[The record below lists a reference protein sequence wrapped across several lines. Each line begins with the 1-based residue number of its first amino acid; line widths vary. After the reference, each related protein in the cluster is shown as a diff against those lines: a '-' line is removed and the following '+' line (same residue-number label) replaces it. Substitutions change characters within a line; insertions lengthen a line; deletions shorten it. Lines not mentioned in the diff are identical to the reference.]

1 MNIEASLVHQIL
13 TTERRVAKVS
23 SDIVATRLERA
34 GWLRSVAGE
43 KDFSLAVSAIT
54 DAVNSGRGLLISG
67 AAGVGKTALAK
78 AMVMFFRH
86 EHSFLYCKDPKHI
99 GWMRRSR
106 EFYYNRD
113 VILDDIGVEDIIH
126 EYGNVID
133 VVGDFIQMYHLNGRG
148 MFVATTNLHSA
159 RVDGVDGINEKY
171 GGRVLSRLLE
181 MCVVLKL
188 SGQDKRERKVYA

>member
-1 MNIEASLVHQIL
+1 M
-13 TTERRVAKVS
+13 KVS
-23 SDIVATRLERA
+23 SDVVAARLERA
-34 GWLRSVAGE
+34 GWLRSIAGD

-54 DAVNSGRGLLISG
+54 DAINSGRGLLISG
-67 AAGVGKTALAK
+67 AAGAGKTALAK

-86 EHSFLYCKDPKHI
+86 EHSFLYCKDPKHM
-99 GWMRRSR
+99 GWIRRSR

-148 MFVATTNLHSA
+148 MFVATTNLHA
-159 RVDGVDGINEKY
+159 TRVDGVDGINEKY

>member
-1 MNIEASLVHQIL
+1 M
-13 TTERRVAKVS
+13 KVS

-106 EFYYNRD
+106 EFYYHRD

-148 MFVATTNLHSA
+148 MFVATTNLHA
-159 RVDGVDGINEKY
+159 TRVDGVDGINEKY

>member
-1 MNIEASLVHQIL
+1 
-13 TTERRVAKVS
+13 
-23 SDIVATRLERA
+23 
-34 GWLRSVAGE
+34 
-43 KDFSLAVSAIT
+43 
-54 DAVNSGRGLLISG
+54 
-67 AAGVGKTALAK
+67 
-78 AMVMFFRH
+78 MFFRH

-148 MFVATTNLHSA
+148 MFVATTNLHA
-159 RVDGVDGINEKY
+159 TRVDGVDGINEKY

>member
-13 TTERRVAKVS
+13 TTERRVVKVS

-86 EHSFLYCKDPKHI
+86 
-99 GWMRRSR
+99 
-106 EFYYNRD
+106 
-113 VILDDIGVEDIIH
+113 
-126 EYGNVID
+126 
-133 VVGDFIQMYHLNGRG
+133 
-148 MFVATTNLHSA
+148 
-159 RVDGVDGINEKY
+159 
-171 GGRVLSRLLE
+171 
-181 MCVVLKL
+181 
-188 SGQDKRERKVYA
+188 